1 MASKY
6 LQDLDLE
13 GDYSELE
20 GTPSSS
26 NQSVIDSY
34 KQLIDTTQLDNNG
47 NSKAWTIDK
56 KLNVSNLLSQIET
69 IARQNRTETQ
79 KQYTQLGESEN
90 IIKEEI
96 QELNDNDTILDDLQK
111 EKIDIGIQNICNS
124 EYAEFHSQITE
135 LNYKLSIIAQQKQ
148 EMKEILLKYDN
159 DIIAIQNYKKA
170 IS

>member
-6 LQDLDLE
+6 LQDLDLT

-20 GTPSSS
+20 GKPSSG

-34 KQLIDTTQLDNNG
+34 KQLIDTTQLDSNG
-47 NSKAWTIDK
+47 NPKAWTIDK
-56 KLNVSNLLSQIET
+56 KLSVSNLLTQIET
-69 IARQNRTETQ
+69 IARQNRAETQ

-90 IIKEEI
+90 ILKKEIK
-96 QELNDNDTILDDLQK
+96 ELNDSDTVLDDLQK
-111 EKIDIGIQNICNS
+111 EKIDAGIQNICNS

-135 LNYKLSIIAQQKQ
+135 LNYRISIIAQQKQ
-148 EMKEILLKYDN
+148 EIKEILLKYDN
-159 DIIAIQNYKKA
+159 DIIAIQNYKQA